1 MTGRGKNTRKRQKH
15 QEEAKTTGRGKQDK
29 IGQTQQQ
36 DHVHSTDDPTI
47 TEKKSN
53 KKLNKS

>member
-47 TEKKSN
+47 TEKSQIKS
-53 KKLNKS
+53 